1 MYVFI
6 SILILI
12 ASILL
17 ILIVL
22 IQNSK
27 GGGLA
32 SGFSSSNQIM
42 GVRKTT
48 DFLEKATWTLA
59 GTVVVLSIVIT
70 AFIPRAQHA
79 NQQSIRIRLLLTLA
93 LPSNLRQ
100 LPFLLLK
107 KKLRLTNRK
116 RIFDIMK
123 RFPATRMPLFLFCLI
138 ELSISG

>member
-27 GGGLA
+27 G
-32 SGFSSSNQIM
+32 GFSSSNQIM

-79 NQQSIRIRLLLTLA
+79 NQSEIKEQINNAVTIDPNTVA
-93 LPSNLRQ
+93 PDFGTAQ
-100 LPFLLLK
+100 Q
-107 KKLRLTNRK
+107 
-116 RIFDIMK
+116 
-123 RFPATRMPLFLFCLI
+123 PATAPVSSS
-138 ELSISG
+138 EEEAPAN

>member
-79 NQQSIRIRLLLTLA
+79 NQSEIKEQINNAVTIDPNTVAPDFRTA
-93 LPSNLRQ
+93 Q
-100 LPFLLLK
+100 Q
-107 KKLRLTNRK
+107 
-116 RIFDIMK
+116 
-123 RFPATRMPLFLFCLI
+123 PATAPVSSS
-138 ELSISG
+138 EEEAPAN